1 MCAKM
6 ARCEKNYAFIYLIG
20 PQGCGKST
28 HPEFLRKYVMDED
41 LSLET
46 GPESLRI
53 KFNKEMLSKMHVIFE
68 ELENFGV
75 NDWLYISSKLKRWIT
90 SSVMTIEGK
99 NEQVLQVENLITFW
113 LLSNNDAIQDD
124 DETIFYIASINRT
137 FK

>member
-99 NEQVLQVENLITFW
+99 NEQVLQVENLITF
-113 LLSNNDAIQDD
+113 
-124 DETIFYIASINRT
+124 
-137 FK
+137 